1 MTYLLDTHVWVWLV
15 EASHAFP
22 PPVERVLK
30 DILNAPLG
38 ISAITPWEVAKKA
51 SLGRLHLSMQTQE
64 WILQATSNRGISV
77 VPLTPDIAYDANH
90 LPGAF
95 HKDPADQIIVATA
108 RTHGLVLVT
117 GDDKIL
123 QYHHVKTL
131 RAKR

>member
-1 MTYLLDTHVWVWLV
+1 
-15 EASHAFP
+15 
-22 PPVERVLK
+22 
-30 DILNAPLG
+30 
-38 ISAITPWEVAKKA
+38 
-51 SLGRLHLSMQTQE
+51 
-64 WILQATSNRGISV
+64 NRGISV